1 MEQDYIR
8 SVAEGTH
15 VYLKGLSIFVATTL
29 VFWGNCT
36 KIFSELTS
44 MCVLTHTNER

>member
-29 VFWGNCT
+29 VFLYSGA
-36 KIFSELTS
+36 I
-44 MCVLTHTNER
+44 VLKSFQS